1 MADLARMLGPVARR
15 IGNLLARGTVA
26 AVNAAGKM
34 QALQV
39 RLLADEVKDS
49 MEHFEPFGFTS
60 KPLPGAEALAVFLG
74 GDRSHGVVLV
84 VADRRYR
91 LRTLEDGEVALFDAF
106 GNHAHFKSDGTLAIA
121 AAAKVAITSPLVTMS
136 GDLQVAGTVTASV
149 DVIGGGK
156 RLKTHVHSGVQF
168 GGSNTA
174 GPV

>member
-1 MADLARMLGPVARR
+1 MGDVARMLGPLARR
-15 IGNLLARGTVA
+15 IGNLLARGSVA

-39 RLLADEVKDS
+39 RLLAGEVKDS

-91 LRTLEDGEVALFDAF
+91 LRTLQDGEVALFDAF
-106 GNHAHFKSDGTLAIA
+106 GNHAHFKADGTLAVA
-121 AAAKVAITSPLVTMS
+121 ASTKVAIDSPLVTMS
-136 GDLQVAGTVTASV
+136 GSLQVAGTITATV
-149 DVIGGGK
+149 DVVGGGK
-156 RLKTHVHSGVQF
+156 SLKTHTHPGNGLPPS
-168 GGSNTA
+168 
-174 GPV
+174 